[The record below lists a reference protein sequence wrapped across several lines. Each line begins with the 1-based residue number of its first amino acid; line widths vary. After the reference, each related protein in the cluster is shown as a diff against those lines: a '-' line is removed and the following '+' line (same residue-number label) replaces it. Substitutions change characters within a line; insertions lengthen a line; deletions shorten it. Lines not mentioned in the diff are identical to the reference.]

1 MTRLRF
7 DGESGRYV
15 GPRLIVAGSAVSR
28 RIRER
33 TEAQIRAGVDPVDAA
48 EEAWNAALDE
58 ASWRPGEDGVLVH
71 PTEQA
76 APPGPHER

>member
-1 MTRLRF
+1 MARLQF
-7 DGESGRYV
+7 DGDSGRYV
-15 GPRLIVAGSAVSR
+15 GPRLIVTGSAVTR

-33 TEAQIRAGVDPVDAA
+33 TEAQIQAGVDPVDAA

-58 ASWRPGEDGVLVH
+58 ASWRPAEDGVTVR

-76 APPGPHER
+76 TPRGRQGR